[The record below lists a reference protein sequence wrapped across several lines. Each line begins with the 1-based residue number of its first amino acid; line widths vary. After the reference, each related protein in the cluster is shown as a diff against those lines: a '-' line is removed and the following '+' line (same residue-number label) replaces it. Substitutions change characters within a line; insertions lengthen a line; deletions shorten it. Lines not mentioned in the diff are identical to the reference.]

1 MADSLH
7 VRALLR
13 ADLPG
18 VSSVLD
24 DTGLFPTELLP
35 EMAEPF
41 LSGSADHLWL
51 VICEGEAVLGFAYVE
66 PERMTDNTH
75 NLLAIAVSPARQ
87 NGGVGKALI
96 EAVERRLAEAGGR
109 VLLVETSSLADFEPA
124 RAFYDGLGFAREACI
139 REFYA
144 AGEDKIVF
152 WKRL

>member
-109 VLLVETSSLADFEPA
+109 VLLVETSSLADFEPT
-124 RAFYDGLGFAREACI
+124 RAFDDGLGFAREACI

>member
-96 EAVERRLAEAGGR
+96 EAVERRLADTGGR